1 MANFE
6 IAAMIKRQIPI
17 EKKIVFI
24 EEYDRDLIYRYR
36 QLFLL
41 LVDEHHI
48 RIYEHQYEFQRY
60 Y

>member
-1 MANFE
+1 MANFD
-6 IAAMIKRQIPI
+6 IAAMIKRQIPM

-24 EEYDRDLIYRYR
+24 EVYDRHVIYRYR
-36 QLFLL
+36 QLFLQ

-48 RIYEHQYEFQRY
+48 RIYGHQYEFQRY